1 MLEPTEYPECGME
14 NYIVKAK
21 VACSMEKRSE
31 EGKNELDKEIEI
43 EIPNCKLHLFHNE
56 SINESYI
63 TRVQNCIKILY
74 GESMQERY
82 GHLKESSHKGAKWV

>member
-1 MLEPTEYPECGME
+1 MLECTEKPECGVE

-21 VACSMEKRSE
+21 VVCSMEKRNE
-31 EGKNELDKEIEI
+31 EGKNELDKEI

-56 SINESYI
+56 SINQSYT
-63 TRVQNCIKILY
+63 TRVQNCIEILY

-82 GHLKESSHKGAKWV
+82 GHLKESLHKGARWV